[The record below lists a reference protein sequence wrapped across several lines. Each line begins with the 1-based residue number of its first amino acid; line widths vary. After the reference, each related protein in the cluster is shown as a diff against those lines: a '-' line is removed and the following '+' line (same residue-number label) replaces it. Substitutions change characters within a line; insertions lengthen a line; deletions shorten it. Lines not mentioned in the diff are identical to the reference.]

1 MTESDANIYFITYK
15 ALLEDVDSSSSTS
28 SYMQGNQQQ

>member
-15 ALLEDVDSSSSTS
+15 ALLEEVDSPVMS
-28 SYMQGNQQQ
+28 SYMQGGNQQ

>member
-15 ALLEDVDSSSSTS
+15 ALLENVDSPAAG
-28 SYMQGNQQQ
+28 SYMQSNQQ

>member
-15 ALLEDVDSSSSTS
+15 ALLEEVDSPAAGG
-28 SYMQGNQQQ
+28 YMQGNNQQ